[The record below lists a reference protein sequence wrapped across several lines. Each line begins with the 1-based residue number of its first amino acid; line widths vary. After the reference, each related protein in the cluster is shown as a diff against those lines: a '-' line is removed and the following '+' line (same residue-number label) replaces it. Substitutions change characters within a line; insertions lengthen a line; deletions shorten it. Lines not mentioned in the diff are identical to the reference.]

1 MYQILIVDDEITE
14 REVIRFLLKKY
25 NFSLGVQEASNG
37 KQAWEILEKSKFDIL
52 FTDIRMPF
60 FDGLELANN
69 AKTLYPDIQIIFFSG
84 YDDFTYVKKAL
95 SLHVVNYIL
104 KPVNPEEFKTTV
116 SQTLHH
122 LEEQKSSSEKEKET
136 EKYTR
141 DHILYQLINKVKVQ
155 QLKALYPHVDLTFLY
170 QYHRLLLL
178 QFERDFF
185 DMEDSHD
192 SYDLKQLL
200 SVNCSL
206 INLTPTQNLIL
217 ISGPNH
223 RAEWY
228 QKLADQLAKHI
239 RKTYHITC
247 FVEISDAFICP
258 DEISNIYEKTEL
270 RLTERFFFTQNTT
283 DKGNSLELLPNHEI
297 NDHII
302 WNQLHTDIQ
311 MKDAEGLTRHMAMFL
326 NTYKNKDSYS
336 HIYVRFLCTN
346 LLKLLWDGLSGHA
359 EGSFDEYAWAIYNF
373 NHFSEIETILLYLTK
388 QLATILDQ
396 EQDSPG
402 HAILLVKKYIHQH
415 YNQDLSLDV
424 LSTEVHLTPRYLSA
438 LFIKE
443 VGCGINKY
451 IKKVRM
457 EKAKDLLLQT
467 NMKISEIA
475 QQVGYTNLSYFCKSF
490 VDDFEMT
497 PEKFRAKPTA
507 LKRLNTD

>member
-14 REVIRFLLKKY
+14 RQVIRFLLKKY
-25 NFSLGVQEASNG
+25 NFSLRVQEASNG
-37 KQAWEILEKSKFDIL
+37 KQAWELLEKNKFDIL

-60 FDGLELANN
+60 SDGLELANN
-69 AKTLYPDIQIIFFSG
+69 AKALYPGIQIIFFSG
-84 YDDFTYVKKAL
+84 YDDFAYVKKAL

-104 KPVNPEEFKTTV
+104 KPVNPEEFKATITQV
-116 SQTLHH
+116 LHH
-122 LEEQKSSSEKEKET
+122 LEEQKSTFEKERAT
-136 EKYTR
+136 ERFTR
-141 DHILYQLINKVKVQ
+141 DHILYQLINKVKVE
-155 QLKALYPHVDLTFLY
+155 QLKGLYPHVDLTFLY

-178 QFERDFF
+178 QSERDFF
-185 DMEDSHD
+185 GMEDSHD
-192 SYDLKQLL
+192 SYGLKPLL
-200 SVNCSL
+200 LANCSL
-206 INLTPTQNLIL
+206 INLNPTQNLVL

-228 QKLADQLAKHI
+228 QRLADQLVKHI
-239 RKTYHITC
+239 RQVYHITC
-247 FVEISDAFICP
+247 FVEISDPFTCP
-258 DEISNIYEKTEL
+258 DEISSIYEKTEL
-270 RLTERFFFTQNTT
+270 RLTERFFFTQNPTGMG
-283 DKGNSLELLPNHEI
+283 KSLELLPDHEM
-297 NDHII
+297 NDHVI
-302 WNQLHTDIQ
+302 WDQLHTDIQ
-311 MKDAEGLTRHMAMFL
+311 MKDAEGLTRHMTML
-326 NTYKNKDSYS
+326 LDTYKNKDHYS

-346 LLKLLWDGLSGHA
+346 LLKLLWDSLSDHA

-373 NHFSEIETILLYLTK
+373 NHFSEIETILLRLTG
-388 QLATILDQ
+388 QLAAILDQ

-415 YNQDLSLDV
+415 YNQDLSLDI

-497 PEKFRAKPTA
+497 PEKFRGKSAA
-507 LKRLNTD
+507 LKHHSTE